1 MEEVGDEWRG
11 YFLHLGR
18 EEGVGGSGSDSAGM
32 KMDG

>member
-11 YFLHLGR
+11 YFLHLGWEE
-18 EEGVGGSGSDSAGM
+18 EEGVGGM